1 MHSHTWN
8 NPMFRL
14 IMSVHLHVLRAVS
27 LVICLAAPLS
37 AAVKLEAKDE
47 EIIVL
52 IDDAEFT
59 TFHFAKSLPKPY
71 FWPVRAPSG
80 VIMTRPNIPGQ
91 KEHPHHRG
99 IWVTVDEVNE
109 LKHWRETNR
118 VECQS
123 ADITISTGDHAE
135 LIVVNHWLDAKSP
148 PQPVLKETTTVRI
161 FSNRLMVFDIELKP
175 LIPTVTFGDTKEG
188 FLAFRFDDPLKGD
201 RTGKIR
207 NADGLEGEAGC
218 WGKPSAWID
227 YVGHFENDQVGV
239 ALFDHPQNFRPS
251 RYHVRNY
258 GLYTISPFGEGAYQN
273 ALEKAAPVTLTPT
286 DKPLQLR
293 YGMFIHSGSL
303 ASGDVKATYETYLKL
318 K

>member
-1 MHSHTWN
+1 MWG
-8 NPMFRL
+8 NPMLRL
-14 IMSVHLHVLRAVS
+14 MTFVQS
-27 LVICLAAPLS
+27 LTFLVPSLIISSTTPLS

-47 EIIVL
+47 KIVVQ

-80 VIMTRPNIPGQ
+80 AIMTRPNIPGE

-109 LKHWRETNR
+109 LKHWRESNR

-123 ADITISTGDHAE
+123 AEITVPAGDHAE
-135 LIVVNHWLDAKSP
+135 LIVVNHWLDANSP
-148 PQPVLKETTTVRI
+148 PQPVLKETTTIRI
-161 FSNRLMVFDIELKP
+161 FSNRLMVFNIELTP
-175 LIPTVTFGDTKEG
+175 LIPSVTFGDTKEG

-227 YVGHFENDQVGV
+227 YVGQFEQDQVGV

-273 ALEKAAPVTLTPT
+273 APEKAAPITLTPT
-286 DKPLQLR
+286 DRPLRLR

-303 ASGDVKATYETYLKL
+303 ASGDVAATYEAYLKL